1 MTSSR
6 QVAAAAVLEV
16 AVVVI
21 IAVAT
26 HHDGALSLLAA
37 VVVAPL
43 AIFVVWTLGT
53 RLAGPR
59 FGGAAAVVYIALP
72 VVARAYFL
80 ALYRHTYVHA
90 SLPQLVGL
98 EAPQSLALGV
108 LCVAAMAYAPRR
120 LLGVAGVLALIFGL
134 AIWGIAPLT
143 DIRNGLHE
151 TAWSITFIEWLVV
164 AGVIGAAR
172 RSPWLAAAL
181 AGALSFFVL
190 RGAPGGYDAGAFWRS
205 LAPAMPVAAVLL
217 TSLWLLVPRLRPVP
231 TPTPAP

>member
-37 VVVAPL
+37 VVVAPP

-59 FGGAAAVVYIALP
+59 FGGAAAVIYVALP
-72 VVARAYFL
+72 IIARAYFL
-80 ALYRHTYVHA
+80 APYRHTFVHA

-108 LCVAAMAYAPRR
+108 LCAATIAYAPRR
-120 LLGVAGVLALIFGL
+120 LLAVAGSIALISAL

-143 DIRNGLHE
+143 E
-151 TAWSITFIEWLVV
+151 TAWSITFIEWLIV
-164 AGVIGAAR
+164 ASVIGAAR
-172 RSPWLAAAL
+172 RSPWLAVAL
-181 AGALSFFVL
+181 AGTLSFFVL
-190 RGAPGGYDAGAFWRS
+190 RGAHGGYDGGAFWRS
-205 LAPAMPVAAVLL
+205 LAPVMPVAAVLL
-217 TSLWLLVPRLRPVP
+217 SSLSLLVPRLRPAP

>member
-37 VVVAPL
+37 VVVAPP

-59 FGGAAAVVYIALP
+59 FGGAAAVIYVALP
-72 VVARAYFL
+72 IIARAYFL
-80 ALYRHTYVHA
+80 APYRHTFVHA

-108 LCVAAMAYAPRR
+108 LCAATIAYAPRR
-120 LLGVAGVLALIFGL
+120 LLAVAGSIALISAL

-151 TAWSITFIEWLVV
+151 TAWSITFIEWLIV
-164 AGVIGAAR
+164 ASVIGAAR
-172 RSPWLAAAL
+172 RSPWLAVAL
-181 AGALSFFVL
+181 AGTLSFFVL
-190 RGAPGGYDAGAFWRS
+190 RGAHGGYDGGAFWRS
-205 LAPAMPVAAVLL
+205 LAPVMPVAAVLL
-217 TSLWLLVPRLRPVP
+217 SSLSLLVPRLRPAP